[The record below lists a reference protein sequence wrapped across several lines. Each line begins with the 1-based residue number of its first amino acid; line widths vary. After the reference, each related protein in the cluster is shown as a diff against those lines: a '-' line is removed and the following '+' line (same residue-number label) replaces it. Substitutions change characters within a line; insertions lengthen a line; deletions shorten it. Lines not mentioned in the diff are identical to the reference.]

1 MISNFSSDLRLGE
14 GNIEDKRVTKTFKI
28 ILVGEM
34 GVGKTAIINRFTQ
47 DVFYDDTCFTIGVK
61 PAEK

>member
-1 MISNFSSDLRLGE
+1 MISNFSSVLRLGE